1 METPII
7 VAVISAAAALLA
19 SALTFYLT
27 KQKEREAEWRKQKLD
42 HYKEFMAALNGIA
55 AKEAKIEDRIRFA
68 EAANNLWLIG
78 APKLLVALRA
88 YLLESAKPPNRRDYT
103 EHDRTLTALIVEV
116 RKDIGL
122 SSSSPLPDFILWST
136 NPRDRKEA

>member
-1 METPII
+1 MEAPII
-7 VAVISAAAALLA
+7 VAIISAATALLA

-55 AKEAKIEDRIRFA
+55 AKEARAEDRIRFA
-68 EAANNLWLIG
+68 EAANNIWLIG
-78 APKLLVALRA
+78 SPDVLVTLRA
-88 YLLESAKPPNRRDYT
+88 YLLETAKPANRRDYT
-103 EHDRTLTALIVEV
+103 EHDRALTSLIVEV

-122 SSSSPLPDFILWST
+122 SGASPVNDFILWST
-136 NPRDRKEA
+136 SPREKKEE